1 MTSQTEAEGA
11 GLPPGQAAPNA
22 GDGKNSREAARS
34 ALLITVAGVVVTL
47 ALYAW
52 IARLQS
58 QDRSPA
64 ALAMSSMGMSNMT
77 KYWSFPVLQA
87 SGLAG
92 LLFAYLTAI
101 LGLQQSGRAAS
112 WFPLG
117 YRQID
122 RAHRQLSLLVIGL
135 VAVHVLATALD
146 AMGDSWKTVLIPGQ
160 WASQGW
166 AQAVWGYNAGIFAV
180 YVLVLVAPTYYL
192 RRMVGLSRWRFVH
205 RFVLVFYGL
214 SVWHALILGVDVG
227 YYSWL
232 RPVIWLLQVP
242 LLMLLIRRLRS
253 PLRSDRKISGGS
265 RLALLTVRYGL
276 QAVSVA
282 AVAAILVLVV
292 SGHSDFIATV

>member
-1 MTSQTEAEGA
+1 MTSQTEADGA
-11 GLPPGQAAPNA
+11 GLPPAAGRDA
-22 GDGKNSREAARS
+22 GREAARS
-34 ALLITVAGVVVTL
+34 ALLITAAGVVVTL
-47 ALYAW
+47 VLYVW

-64 ALAMSSMGMSNMT
+64 ALAMSSMHMNNMA

-92 LLFAYLTAI
+92 LLFAYLTAL

-112 WFPLG
+112 WFPLD

-146 AMGDSWKTVLIPGQ
+146 AMGDSWQTVLIPGQ

-166 AQAVWGYNAGIFAV
+166 PQAVWGYNAGIFAL
-180 YVLVLVAPTYYL
+180 YILVLVAPTYYL
-192 RRMVGLSRWRFVH
+192 RRMIGLSRWRFVH

-214 SVWHALILGVDVG
+214 SVWHALILGLDVG
-227 YYSWL
+227 YYSWV

-242 LLMLLIRRLRS
+242 LLALLIRRLRS
-253 PLRSDRKISGGS
+253 PLRTGRKVSGGQ
-265 RLALLTVRYGL
+265 RLALLTARYGL
-276 QAVSVA
+276 QALSA
-282 AVAAILVLVV
+282 AAILAIVGLVV
-292 SGHSDFIATV
+292 TGHSGLIATV

>member
-1 MTSQTEAEGA
+1 MTSQTEADGA
-11 GLPPGQAAPNA
+11 GLPPGQTVA
-22 GDGKNSREAARS
+22 DQDVDRDAARS
-34 ALLITVAGVVVTL
+34 ALLITTAGVVVTL
-47 ALYAW
+47 ALYVW

-64 ALAMSSMGMSNMT
+64 ALAMSSMHMNQMARF
-77 KYWSFPVLQA
+77 WSFPVLQA

-122 RAHRQLSLLVIGL
+122 RTHRQLSLLVIGL

-166 AQAVWGYNAGIFAV
+166 PQAVWGYNAGIFAV
-180 YVLVLVAPTYYL
+180 YILVLVAPTYYL

-214 SVWHALILGVDVG
+214 SVWHALVLGLDVG

-232 RPVIWLLQVP
+232 RPLIWLLQVP
-242 LLMLLIRRLRS
+242 LLALLIRRLRG
-253 PLRSDRKISGGS
+253 PLRSDRKISGS
-265 RLALLTVRYGL
+265 RRLALLATRYGL
-276 QAVSVA
+276 QALSA
-282 AVAAILVLVV
+282 AAILAIVALVV
-292 SGHSDFIATV
+292 TGHSGLVATV

>member
-1 MTSQTEAEGA
+1 MTSQTQADGT
-11 GLPPGQAAPNA
+11 GLPPGPTA
-22 GDGKNSREAARS
+22 GDREQERAGARS
-34 ALLITVAGVVVTL
+34 ALLITIVGVVVTL
-47 ALYAW
+47 VLYVW

-64 ALAMSSMGMSNMT
+64 ALSMSSMGMSNMS

-92 LLFAYLTAI
+92 LLFAYLTAL
-101 LGLQQSGRAAS
+101 LGLQQSGRAVS
-112 WFPLG
+112 WFPLS

-146 AMGDSWKTVLIPGQ
+146 AMGDGWKSVLVPGQ

-166 AQAVWGYNAGIFAV
+166 PQAVWGYNTGIFAV
-180 YVLVLVAPTYYL
+180 YVLILVAPTFYL

-214 SVWHALILGVDVG
+214 SVWHALILGLDVG
-227 YYSWL
+227 YYSWV
-232 RPVIWLLQVP
+232 RPLIWLLQIP
-242 LLMLLIRRLRS
+242 LLVLLIRRLRS
-253 PLRSDRKISGGS
+253 PLRSDRKITGGR
-265 RLALLTVRYGL
+265 RLALLAVRHGL
-276 QAVSVA
+276 QVVSA
-282 AVAAILVLVV
+282 AAIVAIVALLVTHH
-292 SGHSDFIATV
+292 SGFIATV

>member
-1 MTSQTEAEGA
+1 MTSQTEAEGT
-11 GLPPGQAAPNA
+11 GLPPGQTAA
-22 GDGKNSREAARS
+22 GRDEGREAIRT
-34 ALLITVAGVVVTL
+34 ALLVTAAGVVVTL

-64 ALAMSSMGMSNMT
+64 ALAMASMHMNNMT

-112 WFPLG
+112 WFPLS

-122 RAHRQLSLLVIGL
+122 RIHRQTSLLVIGL

-166 AQAVWGYNAGIFAV
+166 PQAVWGYNAGIIAV
-180 YVLVLVAPTYYL
+180 YLLVLVAPTFYL

-227 YYSWL
+227 YYAWL

-242 LLMLLIRRLRS
+242 LLALLIRRLRS
-253 PLRSDRKISGGS
+253 PLRSDRKVSGRR
-265 RLALLTVRYGL
+265 RLALLASRYGL
-276 QAVSVA
+276 QAVSA
-282 AVAAILVLVV
+282 AAIAAIVALVV
-292 SGHSDFIATV
+292 SGHSDLIATV

>member
-1 MTSQTEAEGA
+1 MTSQTEADGA
-11 GLPPGQAAPNA
+11 GLPPGQKAAGQDA
-22 GDGKNSREAARS
+22 ERDTVRS
-34 ALLITVAGVVVTL
+34 ALLVTVAGVAVTL
-47 ALYAW
+47 ALYVW

-64 ALAMSSMGMSNMT
+64 ALAMSSMHMNQMARF
-77 KYWSFPVLQA
+77 WSFPVLQA

-122 RAHRQLSLLVIGL
+122 RTHRQLSLLVIGL

-166 AQAVWGYNAGIFAV
+166 PQAVWGYNAGIFAV
-180 YVLVLVAPTYYL
+180 YILVLVAPTYYL

-214 SVWHALILGVDVG
+214 SVWHALVLGLDVG

-232 RPVIWLLQVP
+232 RPLIWLLQVP
-242 LLMLLIRRLRS
+242 LLALLIRRLRG
-253 PLRSDRKISGGS
+253 PLRSDRKISGS
-265 RLALLTVRYGL
+265 RRLALLATRYGL
-276 QAVSVA
+276 QALSA
-282 AVAAILVLVV
+282 AAILAIVALVV
-292 SGHSDFIATV
+292 TGHSGLVATV